1 MNYIIKALIPLCIL
15 AVWLSHNT
23 TTGEALVYT
32 IFSFCLGAWFLVGVE
47 RRKEWR
53 TAQYRN
59 EAEIKRKAWDMY
71 QEEKEL
77 ERHQELLEQFS
88 PEEVEMIEL
97 GEIWVGASGV
107 AVLYSW
113 GKPDNV
119 IEGST
124 ICKFEYDFEEGRKRP
139 NYWVKLKKTVGGKDL
154 EDLVVVEYNSST
166 RN

>member
-1 MNYIIKALIPLCIL
+1 MPGFSLELKDAKNGVQLNTVMKPKSKERLGICIK
-15 AVWLSHNT
+15 
-23 TTGEALVYT
+23 
-32 IFSFCLGAWFLVGVE
+32 
-47 RRKEWR
+47 
-53 TAQYRN
+53 
-59 EAEIKRKAWDMY
+59 
-71 QEEKEL
+71 EEKEL

-119 IEGST
+119 IEGSK

-139 NYWVKLKKTVGGKDL
+139 NYWVKLKKTVGGRDL

>member
-1 MNYIIKALIPLCIL
+1 MKVALNGSL
-15 AVWLSHNT
+15 N
-23 TTGEALVYT
+23 
-32 IFSFCLGAWFLVGVE
+32 SFPICSVE
-47 RRKEWR
+47 
-53 TAQYRN
+53 
-59 EAEIKRKAWDMY
+59 
-71 QEEKEL
+71 
-77 ERHQELLEQFS
+77 HFS

-119 IEGST
+119 IEGSK

-139 NYWVKLKKTVGGKDL
+139 NYWVKLKKTVGGRDL